1 MKQSKFSNTLEA
13 SVQNFHLFEEEFSI
27 KLLSV
32 FFDFIVAPKAKHAA
46 MMVGKME
53 DFFCSR
59 FKQI

>member
-32 FFDFIVAPKAKHAA
+32 FFDFIVS
-46 MMVGKME
+46 VGCIVAEGKVH
-53 DFFCSR
+53 DKLCVGS
-59 FKQI
+59 